1 MAIWETVAESINH
14 YTGLSPTA
22 FFTILALM
30 YVTYKVVSGMFVA
43 ADDYAAVKRAN
54 EFALREPVQMGDAVT
69 EEELRAY
76 DGSDPNKPLLMAIKG
91 QIYDVS
97 RSRMFYGPGGPYA
110 LFAGRDASRALAL
123 MSFEPTD
130 LTGNVEGLSES
141 ELEVLQDWEYKFM
154 EKYVKVGQLV
164 SKTSAPK
171 ETENEGEASK
181 LHEDKSEET
190 RTE

>member
-1 MAIWETVAESINH
+1 MAAVWQTVTEAINS

-54 EFALREPVQMGDAVT
+54 EIALREPVQMGDVT
-69 EEELRAY
+69 EEDLRAY

-97 RSRMFYGPGGPYA
+97 RSRSIFFN
-110 LFAGRDASRALAL
+110 LFFFLKIWGLPKFS
-123 MSFEPTD
+123 SD
-130 LTGNVEGLSES
+130 LHLSCTI
-141 ELEVLQDWEYKFM
+141 LIF
-154 EKYVKVGQLV
+154 
-164 SKTSAPK
+164 
-171 ETENEGEASK
+171 
-181 LHEDKSEET
+181 
-190 RTE
+190 